1 MAQGTLAGTS
11 IANDTCA
18 FGTAGESRVQQAMQ
32 HVKDVRAAALI
43 QFHPGIAEARADLY
57 GNALEVSPSK
67 TAG

>member
-1 MAQGTLAGTS
+1 M
-11 IANDTCA
+11 
-18 FGTAGESRVQQAMQ
+18 QQAMQ